1 MVSTIQRERYTQ
13 LAKQDASTFRFALGQ
28 RQGADKLELEL
39 AALEL
44 ERELK
49 ETKLNVEASQS
60 PHIEPAGQ

>member
-13 LAKQDASTFRFALGQ
+13 LAKSKTPAPFQFALGQ
-28 RQGADKLELEL
+28 CQGADKLELEL

-60 PHIEPAGQ
+60 SDVEPAE